1 VQFHSGR
8 PADQWRGFVALD
20 TRNSGEPAT
29 RYASTKHHAGWHQHR
44 SDNGGYANA
53 EHIGMRRKHDDE
65 SDNARHD
72 GTRQCHGRRGNAWR
86 TATRLL
92 TGQSFQVQR
101 QNFRPDP
108 LTPPQSLARTT
119 KGGFRPPFVVVV
131 DWISAA
137 IAP

>member
-1 VQFHSGR
+1 MQFYPGR
-8 PADQWRGFVALD
+8 SSDQWRGFAALD
-20 TRNSGEPAT
+20 AGHSDEHVT
-29 RYASTKHHAGWHQHR
+29 RYDSAKHRAAWRHRHR

-92 TGQSFQVQR
+92 TGQSFAKSSDR
-101 QNFRPDP
+101 IFIPIR
-108 LTPPQSLARTT
+108 
-119 KGGFRPPFVVVV
+119 
-131 DWISAA
+131 
-137 IAP
+137 